1 MPGSIWRHGRLA
13 GGADQHSGR
22 RPGCRA
28 CGCYSLKRCCS
39 LEAQAQRA
47 EVTLNWCVAKSES
60 LRVAGWVEAVVAM
73 SVLDAISQKD
83 FLMIF
88 ISMKNIYC
96 RKSVRDHDGGVVI
109 FLSQGSYEVLPAAN
123 YQLENITTFF
133 CNNFCLEEKEKGLF
147 KNIPKIT
154 LFAKTMFSKVSKTS
168 FWFKNNK
175 KQLSKK
181 RCKKRKKLDCYK
193 RSFQKEVSIFGG
205 LWQYIKGPSHRLSK
219 NTQMILDC

>member
-1 MPGSIWRHGRLA
+1 MRS
-13 GGADQHSGR
+13 
-22 RPGCRA
+22 
-28 CGCYSLKRCCS
+28 
-39 LEAQAQRA
+39 
-47 EVTLNWCVAKSES
+47 KSES

-133 CNNFCLEEKEKGLF
+133 CNNF
-147 KNIPKIT
+147 
-154 LFAKTMFSKVSKTS
+154 
-168 FWFKNNK
+168 
-175 KQLSKK
+175 
-181 RCKKRKKLDCYK
+181 
-193 RSFQKEVSIFGG
+193 
-205 LWQYIKGPSHRLSK
+205 
-219 NTQMILDC
+219 